1 MSDFSAAAGAL
12 GLPEDIVRRS
22 VEARAKADGVGVDD
36 LLAAWAGGGAMP
48 ASAAAAAPAAEAPAV
63 ASVEAEPPAAPSPA
77 AATAPPEP
85 TVEAPPPPRPSGPIA
100 PPLLVGVNEGTNGIM
115 AGSVAIL
122 VLSILLAFLVPALP
136 QPASGVR
143 TSRQAYSRQ
152 ALAGQEVYNENGCGS
167 CHTQLIRA
175 VVADA
180 RLGPVTLSDSNQVF
194 GSRRIGPDL
203 SAIGGR
209 TENTGTLAGLLR
221 GGGNHPAA
229 AGLSEENMA
238 NLLAYLQESK

>member
-48 ASAAAAAPAAEAPAV
+48 ASAAAALPPEAPAAAP
-63 ASVEAEPPAAPSPA
+63 VEAEPPAAPSPA
-77 AATAPPEP
+77 AATAPPAP
-85 TVEAPPPPRPSGPIA
+85 TVEAPPPRPSGPIA

-229 AGLSEENMA
+229 AGLTEESMA
-238 NLLAYLQESK
+238 NLLAYLRESK

>member
-22 VEARAKADGVGVDD
+22 VEARAKADGIGVDEI
-36 LLAAWAGGGAMP
+36 LAAWAGGGAMP
-48 ASAAAAAPAAEAPAV
+48 AATAAAPSAEASADT
-63 ASVEAEPPAAPSPA
+63 SIEAEPPAAPSPA
-77 AATAPPEP
+77 AATAPPAP

-122 VLSILLAFLVPALP
+122 VLSILLAFLVPSLP

-209 TENTGTLAGLLR
+209 TENTGTLAGLMR
-221 GGGNHPAA
+221 GDGNHPAA
-229 AGLSEENMA
+229 AGLSEESMA
-238 NLLAYLQESK
+238 NLLAYLRESK